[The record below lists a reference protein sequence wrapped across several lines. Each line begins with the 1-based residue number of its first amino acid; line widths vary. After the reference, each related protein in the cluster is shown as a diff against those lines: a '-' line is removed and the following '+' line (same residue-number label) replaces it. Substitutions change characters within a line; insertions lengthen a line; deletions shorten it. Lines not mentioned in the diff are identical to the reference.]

1 MSFGAAVRIRLGLF
15 IMAVEKI
22 SINSDLKKEL
32 DTYGP
37 GSYSAKLSKVLDIA
51 KGRMVQCPLLKR
63 EG

>member
-1 MSFGAAVRIRLGLF
+1 MT
-15 IMAVEKI
+15 VEKI
-22 SINSDLKKEL
+22 SIRSDLKKEL

-51 KGRMVQCPLLKR
+51 KGKMVQCPLLKK